1 MLAKRLE
8 YGDTIGIVGPSNWM
22 KKERVDLFVE
32 IEQFLLDKGF
42 HIKRGKHLYDE
53 WYESAGTPQ
62 DRAKDLMEMFLDDE
76 VDVVL
81 CMEGGATSNT
91 ILPYLDFDVIKQ
103 HPKILIGFSD
113 ISVLLETVYDRT
125 GLITFHGPTI
135 FTFTN
140 RETREEQ
147 FDKVVNR
154 LMEGNPI
161 IDLGQDMSIIR
172 DGLLEGISLGTNL
185 GCTMNL
191 LATPYFPDFT
201 DKIFIVE
208 GLHVRPNEA
217 CQRIAQLK
225 QQGFFDRIKGV
236 VVGNVYDLDKEES
249 APKFEQMLKDCT
261 SEYTFPIVKCNT
273 FGHHMIT
280 DVIPIGACMKFE
292 QSKNILVITEPFLL

>member
-8 YGDTIGIVGPSNWM
+8 FGDTIGIVGPSNWM
-22 KKERVDLFVE
+22 KKERADLFLE
-32 IEQFLLDKGF
+32 IEQFLIGKGF
-42 HIKRGKHLYDE
+42 RIKRGKHLYDE

-76 VDVVL
+76 VDVIW
-81 CMEGGATSNT
+81 CMEGGATSNM

-113 ISVLLETVYDRT
+113 ISVLLETIYDQT

-140 RETREEQ
+140 QDTREAQ

-154 LMEGNPI
+154 LMEVNPMV
-161 IDLGQDMSIIR
+161 DLGQDMSIIR
-172 DGLLEGISLGTNL
+172 DGVLEGISLGTNL

-201 DKIFIVE
+201 DKIFVVE
-208 GLHVRPNEA
+208 GLHVRPNE
-217 CQRIAQLK
+217 K
-225 QQGFFDRIKGV
+225 
-236 VVGNVYDLDKEES
+236 
-249 APKFEQMLKDCT
+249 
-261 SEYTFPIVKCNT
+261 
-273 FGHHMIT
+273 
-280 DVIPIGACMKFE
+280 
-292 QSKNILVITEPFLL
+292 LVRELLN